1 MVYTYV
7 SYVSVCTFPIFHF
20 SYPYSNTIGKTGEW
34 ERRSRKIKVESLLW
48 LEREITQ
55 RQQQVAQLNFPSY
68 SLQELPSTIEGT
80 IFGARAFIAGEA
92 DAERQSRLPSG
103 LRLGPSGAEV
113 GDERRT
119 QKHM

>member
-1 MVYTYV
+1 MYGTYMC

-20 SYPYSNTIGKTGEW
+20 SYPYSSTIGQMGEW

-55 RQQQVAQLNFPSY
+55 WLQQVAQLNFPY
-68 SLQELPSTIEGT
+68 SLQELPCTIEGT

-92 DAERQSRLPSG
+92 DAERQNRLPSG
-103 LRLGPSGAEV
+103 PRLGPNGAEV
-113 GDERRT
+113 GDERRA